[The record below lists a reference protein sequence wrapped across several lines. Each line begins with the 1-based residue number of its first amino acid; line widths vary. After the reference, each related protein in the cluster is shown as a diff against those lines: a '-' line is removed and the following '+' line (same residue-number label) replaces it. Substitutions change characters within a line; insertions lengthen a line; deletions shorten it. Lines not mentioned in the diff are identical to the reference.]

1 VIVANE
7 DISPPENRRLAKMA
21 GAEGRIANPDR
32 WPFLPLDPRPIGLR
46 PLLGWWVWLIPEKVR
61 HSSFHEVAAV
71 EQLRIEEDPPV
82 DVVEATCGLAWP
94 LDHFAAAVPAHHPA
108 LALVVDSH
116 HAACQN
122 CSSGTRRG
130 RRSSFWSKR
139 LAEQRD
145 G

>member
-1 VIVANE
+1 MDCQDQIEVVVVDNHHVVAQ
-7 DISPPENRRLAKMA
+7 
-21 GAEGRIANPDR
+21 G
-32 WPFLPLDPRPIGLR
+32 
-46 PLLGWWVWLIPEKVR
+46 
-61 HSSFHEVAAV
+61 
-71 EQLRIEEDPPV
+71 
-82 DVVEATCGLAWP
+82 
-94 LDHFAAAVPAHHPA
+94 